1 MIKKCKDVN
10 YALFTTYLFASYL
23 RKTPYITDRSP
34 FNTHLTFR
42 S

>member
-10 YALFTTYLFASYL
+10 YALFTVIYLLLIYERCRTSQNG
-23 RKTPYITDRSP
+23 TP
-34 FNTHLTFR
+34 LTQ